1 MIGIDTNVLV
11 RFIVED
17 DEPQTKRSVA
27 LFRRALAK
35 GEPIF
40 ISDVVLCELVWVLET
55 AYGVPREEIADALAN
70 LMRAKEVEMGNAD
83 LVHRAVSAFR
93 AGKGDFADYVIRE
106 RAVAAGCST
115 LATFEKKLWAER
127 GFTKP

>member
-17 DEPQTKRSVA
+17 DEPQTQRAVA
-27 LFRRALAK
+27 LFRRALAR
-35 GEPIF
+35 GERIF

-55 AYGVPREEIADALAN
+55 VYRVPREEITDALAN
-70 LMRAKEVEMGNAD
+70 LIRAKEVEIGDAD
-83 LVHRAVSAFR
+83 PIHRAVNAFR

-106 RAVAAGCST
+106 RAAAAGCST

-127 GFTKP
+127 GFSKP